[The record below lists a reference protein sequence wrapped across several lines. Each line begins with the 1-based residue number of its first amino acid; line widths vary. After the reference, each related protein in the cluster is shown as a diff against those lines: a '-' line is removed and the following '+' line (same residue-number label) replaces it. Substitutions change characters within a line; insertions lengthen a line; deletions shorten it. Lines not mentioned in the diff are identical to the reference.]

1 MHLLQRKFRWIIR
14 KMFYFLSVLC
24 TLCRNVMF
32 CKFQESSRHSF
43 ETGGIVTSVWRC
55 CCCLRDPLQSILNNS
70 FRLHFSLKLQFCVSL
85 FVSSPKEEP
94 EKTRKG
100 SKDDSSSRVWP
111 RSRRKFWQC
120 RKIKSGHGF
129 HIHLR
134 KGAGLRSNKFN
145 CSVAIK
151 YLYCL
156 QLVAKQRKQ
165 AVIKETVTCQ
175 YPMCVKLK
183 NALLFNKWWNKT
195 WQSSTLV
202 SGCQTHDRDKC
213 WHLHKP
219 ETNFWFSWYFKH
231 FQNGCL
237 YSIGQAMT
245 M

>member
-1 MHLLQRKFRWIIR
+1 MWCFA
-14 KMFYFLSVLC
+14 
-24 TLCRNVMF
+24 
-32 CKFQESSRHSF
+32 SSRNHRDIRSRLC
-43 ETGGIVTSVWRC
+43 GGIVTSVSGGVAAAC
-55 CCCLRDPLQSILNNS
+55 VIGFSQSSIIHSVCTSASSYSFVCLCLS
-70 FRLHFSLKLQFCVSL
+70 RLRKKSRK
-85 FVSSPKEEP
+85 
-94 EKTRKG
+94 KTKKG

-165 AVIKETVTCQ
+165 AVIKETVPCQ
-175 YPMCVKLK
+175 YPMCVK
-183 NALLFNKWWNKT
+183 NAQLFNKSWNKT

-213 WHLHKP
+213 WYLHKP
-219 ETNFWFSWYFKH
+219 ETILSIVFDISTFSKW
-231 FQNGCL
+231 
-237 YSIGQAMT
+237 MT
-245 M
+245 LLNWPG